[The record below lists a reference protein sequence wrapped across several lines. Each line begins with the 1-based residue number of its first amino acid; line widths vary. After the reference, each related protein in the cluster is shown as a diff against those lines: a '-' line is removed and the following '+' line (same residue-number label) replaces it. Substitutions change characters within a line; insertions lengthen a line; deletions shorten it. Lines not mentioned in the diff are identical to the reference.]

1 MSPSVSSAAGSV
13 QHPGGDDKSLEGA
26 GDLSG
31 TKIVGAILGAG
42 RKGTPQNAHC
52 VSLPTSDS
60 RRNTVGTVL
69 ETNVV
74 AAERSLE
81 TTMGVFDLTALRE
94 RAPEGRVFAP
104 ALLVPLM
111 LGADLRYVVRLSRRL
126 LWARTTCT

>member
-1 MSPSVSSAAGSV
+1 M
-13 QHPGGDDKSLEGA
+13 
-26 GDLSG
+26 
-31 TKIVGAILGAG
+31 
-42 RKGTPQNAHC
+42 
-52 VSLPTSDS
+52 
-60 RRNTVGTVL
+60 GTVL

-94 RAPEGRVFAP
+94 KAPEGVSSLLP
-104 ALLVPLM
+104 LLVPLM